1 MYSMRHP
8 SAQLGVPSPESD
20 ALAINSTRKKCQ
32 FVSMWGVVCCARRI
46 PMKNASLRTCMGKL
60 GPKSMLVNIL

>member
-46 PMKNASLRTCMGKL
+46 PLKHASLRICMCKL
-60 GPKSMLVNIL
+60 GPKSMLVNIS